1 MQTVGIQ
8 DNDAILYENVRE
20 GIDKGNSISDA
31 DENIMPQKTK
41 NK

>member
-1 MQTVGIQ
+1 MQTVRFQ
-8 DNDAILYENVRE
+8 DNDAILQENMRE
-20 GIDKGNSISDA
+20 GIDSGNSISDA